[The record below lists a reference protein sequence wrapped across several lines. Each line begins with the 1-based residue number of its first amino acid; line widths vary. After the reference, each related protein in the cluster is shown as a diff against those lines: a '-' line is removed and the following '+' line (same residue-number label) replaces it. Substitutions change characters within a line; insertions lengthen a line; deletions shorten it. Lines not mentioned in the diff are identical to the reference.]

1 MLKKFCEIVKHRTI
15 KVGNW
20 NYIEVEQFS
29 LSKIYHIHKV
39 DNNNKLTLTIF
50 YEGIKLDI

>member
-1 MLKKFCEIVKHRTI
+1 M
-15 KVGNW
+15 
-20 NYIEVEQFS
+20 EQFS

-39 DNNNKLTLTIF
+39 DNKNKLTLTIF

>member
-1 MLKKFCEIVKHRTI
+1 
-15 KVGNW
+15 
-20 NYIEVEQFS
+20 VEQFS

-39 DNNNKLTLTIF
+39 DNKNKLTLTIF